1 MCSEIGFGIDLRTFL
16 RAPSELRWYLQ
27 DPIHIKLI
35 AANFRFAFQMHLGER
50 VRENSPFTLD
60 RKPSFTH

>member
-27 DPIHIKLI
+27 DPIHIKLT
-35 AANFRFAFQMHLGER
+35 AANFPLHFKCIW
-50 VRENSPFTLD
+50 VRE
-60 RKPSFTH
+60 